1 MVRRALQSR
10 SLRRVQRRTPGARTV
25 THFEKKRPSKPV
37 CGNCGKPLNSI
48 ARQDVVRALSKSSRR
63 SERPYPELCPK
74 CARAKIKEKLKV
86 IG

>member
-10 SLRRVQRRTPGARTV
+10 SLRRVNRRTPGNRTV

-48 ARQDVVRALSKSSRR
+48 PRQDIVRKLPKSSRR

-74 CARAKIKEKLKV
+74 CSRAKIKEKLKV
-86 IG
+86 VE